1 MAGCWHSASAHGTA
15 TLVEP
20 WRNLFVTRTLPKNP
34 CVVTSAPPAV
44 VANGAAPFA
53 SGADAARS
61 VLGKA
66 DSSRGNARETPTPR
80 RN

>member
-1 MAGCWHSASAHGTA
+1 MYTNAMRSG
-15 TLVEP
+15 
-20 WRNLFVTRTLPKNP
+20 
-34 CVVTSAPPAV
+34 APPAV

-53 SGADAARS
+53 NGADAARS
-61 VLGKA
+61 APGKA